1 MRLSKKSSMHLYKK
15 ILLIIVILTPTNLF
29 AEYEINI
36 NFESG
41 FEFESQKILISDL
54 KNSKSKKQIEKIL
67 KRQDWIKDFS
77 IVYKPFKKEVYV
89 SITNREP
96 IFVLNNQFFYDINLH
111 KFKFDNSKRDLVIV
125 QGPVKNEED
134 ILEIITRIDSISS
147 INFNLNK
154 INYSY
159 VNGWDVITD
168 KTLIR
173 FGNDLTETKFKNF
186 EYTANYLF
194 ENGKN
199 PSIIDIRYRDG
210 VALNYGK

>member
-1 MRLSKKSSMHLYKK
+1 MHHYKFYISVLFLFTSLNVSSQYS
-15 ILLIIVILTPTNLF
+15 INL
-29 AEYEINI
+29 

-41 FEFESQKILISDL
+41 FEFESQKKLVSEL

-77 IVYKPFKKEVYV
+77 LIYKPFKKEVYL
-89 SITNREP
+89 SIVNREP

-111 KFKFDNSKRDLVIV
+111 KFKFDNSKKDLVIV
-125 QGPVKNEED
+125 QGPIKNEED
-134 ILEIITRIDSISS
+134 ILLLINRIEFVAN
-147 INFNLNK
+147 INFEINK

-168 KTLIR
+168 KLLIR
-173 FGNDLTETKFKNF
+173 FGNNLNEKKFNDF
-186 EYTANYLF
+186 EYTLNYLF

-199 PSIIDIRYRDG
+199 PSIIDMRYKDG

>member
-1 MRLSKKSSMHLYKK
+1 MHQYKLYISILFLFTSLNLSSQY
-15 ILLIIVILTPTNLF
+15 LINL
-29 AEYEINI
+29 

-41 FEFESQKILISDL
+41 FEFESQKKLVSEL

-77 IVYKPFKKEVYV
+77 LVYKPFKKEVYL
-89 SITNREP
+89 SIVNREP
-96 IFVLNNQFFYDINLH
+96 IFVLNNQFFYDVNLH
-111 KFKFDNSKRDLVIV
+111 KFKFDNSKKDLVIV
-125 QGPVKNEED
+125 QGPIKNEED
-134 ILEIITRIDSISS
+134 ILVLINRIESVENL
-147 INFNLNK
+147 NFDINK

-168 KTLIR
+168 KLLIR
-173 FGNDLTETKFKNF
+173 FGNNLNEKKFNNF
-186 EYTANYLF
+186 EYTLNYLF

-199 PSIIDIRYRDG
+199 PSIIDMRYKDG

>member
-1 MRLSKKSSMHLYKK
+1 MRPHKLYIS
-15 ILLIIVILTPTNLF
+15 ILLSITSLNVSSQYLINL
-29 AEYEINI
+29 

-54 KNSKSKKQIEKIL
+54 KNSKSKKQIEKLL

-111 KFKFDNSKRDLVIV
+111 KFKFDNSKRDLIIV

-147 INFNLNK
+147 INFNLNE

-173 FGNDLTETKFKNF
+173 FGNNLTETKFKNF

-199 PSIIDIRYRDG
+199 PCIIDIRYRDG

>member
-1 MRLSKKSSMHLYKK
+1 MPQYKLY
-15 ILLIIVILTPTNLF
+15 ISIIFIF
-29 AEYEINI
+29 ASLNINSQYSINI

-41 FEFESQKILISDL
+41 FEFESQKILISEL

-67 KRQDWIKDFS
+67 ERQDWINNFS
-77 IVYKPFKKEVYV
+77 LVYKPFKKEVYL
-89 SITNREP
+89 SIVNREP
-96 IFVLNNQFFYDINLH
+96 IFVLNNQFFYDIDLH

-134 ILEIITRIDSISS
+134 ILEIMNRIDSISS
-147 INFNLNK
+147 IHFNVNE

-168 KTLIR
+168 KALIR
-173 FGNDLTETKFKNF
+173 FGNNLTETKFKNF

-210 VALNYGK
+210 VALSYGK

>member
-1 MRLSKKSSMHLYKK
+1 MHHYKLYISVLFLFTSLNVSSQY
-15 ILLIIVILTPTNLF
+15 LINL
-29 AEYEINI
+29 

-41 FEFESQKILISDL
+41 FEFESQKKLVSEL

-77 IVYKPFKKEVYV
+77 LVYKPFKKEVYL
-89 SITNREP
+89 SIVNREP

-111 KFKFDNSKRDLVIV
+111 KFKFDNSKKDLVIV
-125 QGPVKNEED
+125 QGPIKNEED
-134 ILEIITRIDSISS
+134 ILLLINNIESVAN
-147 INFNLNK
+147 INFKINK

-168 KTLIR
+168 ILLIR
-173 FGNDLTETKFKNF
+173 FGNNLNEKKFNDF
-186 EYTANYLF
+186 EYTLNYLF

-199 PSIIDIRYRDG
+199 PSIIDMRYKDG

>member
-15 ILLIIVILTPTNLF
+15 LLLIIVILTPTNLF

-41 FEFESQKILISDL
+41 FEFESQKILINDL

-67 KRQDWIKDFS
+67 KRQDWIKDFTL
-77 IVYKPFKKEVYV
+77 VYKPFKKEVYL
-89 SITNREP
+89 SIENREP
-96 IFVLNNQFFYDINLH
+96 IFVLNNQFFYDIDLH
-111 KFKFDNSKRDLVIV
+111 KFKFDNSKKDLVIV
-125 QGPVKNEED
+125 QGPIKNEED
-134 ILEIITRIDSISS
+134 ILVLINRIESVAN
-147 INFNLNK
+147 INFDVIK

-168 KTLIR
+168 KVLIR
-173 FGNDLTETKFKNF
+173 FGNNLTEKKFNNF
-186 EYTANYLF
+186 EYTLNYLF

-199 PSIIDIRYRDG
+199 PSIIDMRYKDG

>member
-1 MRLSKKSSMHLYKK
+1 MHHYKLYISVLFLFSSLNVSSQY
-15 ILLIIVILTPTNLF
+15 LINL
-29 AEYEINI
+29 

-41 FEFESQKILISDL
+41 FEFESQKKLVSEL

-77 IVYKPFKKEVYV
+77 LVYKPFKKEVYL
-89 SITNREP
+89 SIVNREP

-111 KFKFDNSKRDLVIV
+111 KFKFDNSKKDLVIV
-125 QGPVKNEED
+125 QGPIKNEED
-134 ILEIITRIDSISS
+134 ILLLINRFESVAN
-147 INFNLNK
+147 INFEINK

-168 KTLIR
+168 KLLIR
-173 FGNDLTETKFKNF
+173 FGNNLNEKKFNDF
-186 EYTANYLF
+186 EYTLNYLF

-199 PSIIDIRYRDG
+199 PSIIDMRYKDG

>member
-1 MRLSKKSSMHLYKK
+1 MHHYKFYIPVLFLFTSLNVSSQYS
-15 ILLIIVILTPTNLF
+15 INL
-29 AEYEINI
+29 

-41 FEFESQKILISDL
+41 FEFESQKKLVSEL

-77 IVYKPFKKEVYV
+77 LVYKPFKKEVYL
-89 SITNREP
+89 SIVNREP
-96 IFVLNNQFFYDINLH
+96 IFVLNKQFFYDVNLH
-111 KFKFDNSKRDLVIV
+111 KFKFDNSKKDLVTV
-125 QGPVKNEED
+125 QGPIKNEED
-134 ILEIITRIDSISS
+134 ILVLINRIESVENL
-147 INFNLNK
+147 NFDINK

-168 KTLIR
+168 KLLIR
-173 FGNDLTETKFKNF
+173 FGNNLNEEKFNNF
-186 EYTANYLF
+186 QYTLNYLF

-199 PSIIDIRYRDG
+199 PSIIDMRYKDG

>member
-1 MRLSKKSSMHLYKK
+1 MPQYKLY
-15 ILLIIVILTPTNLF
+15 ILIIFIF
-29 AEYEINI
+29 ASLNINSQYSINI

-41 FEFESQKILISDL
+41 FEFESQKILISEL

-67 KRQDWIKDFS
+67 ERQDWINNFS
-77 IVYKPFKKEVYV
+77 LVYKPFKKEVYL
-89 SITNREP
+89 SIANREP

-134 ILEIITRIDSISS
+134 ILEIMNRIDSISS
-147 INFNLNK
+147 INFNVNE

-168 KTLIR
+168 KALIR
-173 FGNDLTETKFKNF
+173 FGNNLTETKFKNF
-186 EYTANYLF
+186 EYTVNYLF

>member
-1 MRLSKKSSMHLYKK
+1 MHHYKLYISVLFLFTSLNVSSQY
-15 ILLIIVILTPTNLF
+15 LINL
-29 AEYEINI
+29 

-41 FEFESQKILISDL
+41 FEFESQKKLVSEL

-77 IVYKPFKKEVYV
+77 LIYKPFKKEVYL
-89 SITNREP
+89 SIVNREP

-111 KFKFDNSKRDLVIV
+111 KFKFDNSKKDLVIV
-125 QGPVKNEED
+125 QGPIKNEED
-134 ILEIITRIDSISS
+134 ILLLINRIESVSNINFEII
-147 INFNLNK
+147 K

-168 KTLIR
+168 KLLIR
-173 FGNDLTETKFKNF
+173 FGNNLNEKKFNDF
-186 EYTANYLF
+186 EYTLNYLF

-199 PSIIDIRYRDG
+199 PSIIDMRYKDG

>member
-1 MRLSKKSSMHLYKK
+1 MHHYKLYISVLFLFTSLNVSSQY
-15 ILLIIVILTPTNLF
+15 LINL
-29 AEYEINI
+29 

-41 FEFESQKILISDL
+41 FEFESQKKLVSEL

-77 IVYKPFKKEVYV
+77 LVYKPFKKEVYL
-89 SITNREP
+89 SIVNREP
-96 IFVLNNQFFYDINLH
+96 IFVLNNQFFYDVNLH
-111 KFKFDNSKRDLVIV
+111 KFKFDNSKKDLVIV
-125 QGPVKNEED
+125 QGPIKNEED
-134 ILEIITRIDSISS
+134 ILLLINRIESVAN
-147 INFNLNK
+147 INFEINK

-168 KTLIR
+168 KLLIR
-173 FGNDLTETKFKNF
+173 FGNNLNKKKFDNF
-186 EYTANYLF
+186 EYTLNYLF

-199 PSIIDIRYRDG
+199 PSIIDMRYKDG

>member
-1 MRLSKKSSMHLYKK
+1 MHHYKLYISVLFLFTSLNVSSQY
-15 ILLIIVILTPTNLF
+15 LINL
-29 AEYEINI
+29 

-41 FEFESQKILISDL
+41 FEFESQKKLVSEL

-77 IVYKPFKKEVYV
+77 LVYKPFKKEVYL
-89 SITNREP
+89 SIVNREP

-111 KFKFDNSKRDLVIV
+111 KFKFDNSKKDLVIV
-125 QGPVKNEED
+125 QGPIKNEED
-134 ILEIITRIDSISS
+134 ILLLINRIESVAN
-147 INFNLNK
+147 INFEINK

-168 KTLIR
+168 KLLIR
-173 FGNDLTETKFKNF
+173 FGNNLNEEKFNNF
-186 EYTANYLF
+186 EYTLNYLF

-199 PSIIDIRYRDG
+199 PSIIDMRYKDG

>member
-1 MRLSKKSSMHLYKK
+1 MHHYKFYISVLFLFTSLNVSSQYS
-15 ILLIIVILTPTNLF
+15 INL
-29 AEYEINI
+29 

-41 FEFESQKILISDL
+41 FEFESQKKLVSEL

-67 KRQDWIKDFS
+67 MRQDWIKDFS
-77 IVYKPFKKEVYV
+77 LVYKPFKKEVYL
-89 SITNREP
+89 SIVNREP

-111 KFKFDNSKRDLVIV
+111 KFKFDNSKKDLVIV
-125 QGPVKNEED
+125 QGPIKNEED
-134 ILEIITRIDSISS
+134 ILLLINRIESVAN
-147 INFNLNK
+147 INFEINK

-168 KTLIR
+168 KLLIR
-173 FGNDLTETKFKNF
+173 FGNNLNEKKFNDF
-186 EYTANYLF
+186 EYTLNYLF

-199 PSIIDIRYRDG
+199 PSIIDMRYKDG

>member
-1 MRLSKKSSMHLYKK
+1 MHHYKLYISVLFFTSLNVSSQY
-15 ILLIIVILTPTNLF
+15 LINL
-29 AEYEINI
+29 

-41 FEFESQKILISDL
+41 FEFESQKKLVSEL

-77 IVYKPFKKEVYV
+77 LVYKPFKKEVYL
-89 SITNREP
+89 SIVNREP
-96 IFVLNNQFFYDINLH
+96 IFVLNNQFFYDVNLH
-111 KFKFDNSKRDLVIV
+111 KFKFDNSKKDLVTV
-125 QGPVKNEED
+125 QGPIKNEED
-134 ILEIITRIDSISS
+134 ILVLINRIESVENL
-147 INFNLNK
+147 NFDINK

-168 KTLIR
+168 KLLIR
-173 FGNDLTETKFKNF
+173 FGNNLNEEKFNNF
-186 EYTANYLF
+186 EYTLNYLF

-199 PSIIDIRYRDG
+199 PSIIDMRYKDG

>member
-1 MRLSKKSSMHLYKK
+1 MHHYKLYISVLFLFTSLNVSSQY
-15 ILLIIVILTPTNLF
+15 LINL
-29 AEYEINI
+29 

-41 FEFESQKILISDL
+41 FEFESQKKLVSEL

-77 IVYKPFKKEVYV
+77 LVYKPFKKEVYL
-89 SITNREP
+89 SIVNREP

-111 KFKFDNSKRDLVIV
+111 KFKFDNSKKDLVIV
-125 QGPVKNEED
+125 QGPIKNEED
-134 ILEIITRIDSISS
+134 ILLLINRIESVVN
-147 INFNLNK
+147 INFDINK

-168 KTLIR
+168 KLLIR
-173 FGNDLTETKFKNF
+173 FGNNLNEEKFNNF
-186 EYTANYLF
+186 EYTLNYLF

-199 PSIIDIRYRDG
+199 PSIIDMRYKDG

>member
-1 MRLSKKSSMHLYKK
+1 MHHYKLYISVLFLFTSLNVSSQY
-15 ILLIIVILTPTNLF
+15 LINL
-29 AEYEINI
+29 

-41 FEFESQKILISDL
+41 FEFESQKKLVSEL

-77 IVYKPFKKEVYV
+77 LVYKPFKKEVYL
-89 SITNREP
+89 SIVNREP

-111 KFKFDNSKRDLVIV
+111 KFKFDNSKKDLVIV
-125 QGPVKNEED
+125 QGPIKNEED
-134 ILEIITRIDSISS
+134 ILLLINIIESVAN
-147 INFNLNK
+147 INFEINK

-168 KTLIR
+168 KLLIR
-173 FGNDLTETKFKNF
+173 FGNNLNEKKFNDF
-186 EYTANYLF
+186 EYTLNYLF

-199 PSIIDIRYRDG
+199 PSIIDMRYKDG

>member
-1 MRLSKKSSMHLYKK
+1 MHHYKLYISVLFLFTSLNVSSQY
-15 ILLIIVILTPTNLF
+15 LINL
-29 AEYEINI
+29 

-41 FEFESQKILISDL
+41 FEFESQKKLVSEL

-77 IVYKPFKKEVYV
+77 LVYKPFKKEVYL
-89 SITNREP
+89 SIVNREP

-111 KFKFDNSKRDLVIV
+111 KFKFDNSKKDLVIV
-125 QGPVKNEED
+125 QGPIKNEED
-134 ILEIITRIDSISS
+134 ILLLINRIESVEN
-147 INFNLNK
+147 INFDINK

-168 KTLIR
+168 KLLIR
-173 FGNDLTETKFKNF
+173 FGNNLNEKKFNDF
-186 EYTANYLF
+186 EYTLNYLF

-199 PSIIDIRYRDG
+199 PSIIDMRYKDG

>member
-1 MRLSKKSSMHLYKK
+1 MHHYKLYISVLFLFTSLNVSSQY
-15 ILLIIVILTPTNLF
+15 LINL
-29 AEYEINI
+29 

-41 FEFESQKILISDL
+41 FEFESQKKLVSEL

-67 KRQDWIKDFS
+67 KKQDWIKDFS
-77 IVYKPFKKEVYV
+77 LVYKPFKKEVYL
-89 SITNREP
+89 SIVNREP

-111 KFKFDNSKRDLVIV
+111 KFKFDNSKKDLVIV
-125 QGPVKNEED
+125 QGPIKNEED
-134 ILEIITRIDSISS
+134 ILLLINRIESVSNINFEII
-147 INFNLNK
+147 K

-168 KTLIR
+168 KLLIR
-173 FGNDLTETKFKNF
+173 FGNNLNEEKFNNF
-186 EYTANYLF
+186 EYTLNYLF

-199 PSIIDIRYRDG
+199 PSIIDMRYKDG

>member
-1 MRLSKKSSMHLYKK
+1 MHHYKLYISVLFLFTSLNVSSQY
-15 ILLIIVILTPTNLF
+15 LINL
-29 AEYEINI
+29 

-41 FEFESQKILISDL
+41 FEFESQKKLVSEL

-67 KRQDWIKDFS
+67 MRQDWIKDFS
-77 IVYKPFKKEVYV
+77 LVYKPFKKEVYL
-89 SITNREP
+89 SIVNREP

-111 KFKFDNSKRDLVIV
+111 KFKFDNSKKDLVIV
-125 QGPVKNEED
+125 QGPIKNEED
-134 ILEIITRIDSISS
+134 ILLLINSIESVAN
-147 INFNLNK
+147 INFEINK

-168 KTLIR
+168 KLLIR
-173 FGNDLTETKFKNF
+173 FGNNLNEKKFNDF
-186 EYTANYLF
+186 EYTLNYLF

-199 PSIIDIRYRDG
+199 PSIIDMRYKDG

>member
-1 MRLSKKSSMHLYKK
+1 MHHYKLYISVLFLFTSLNVSSQY
-15 ILLIIVILTPTNLF
+15 LINL
-29 AEYEINI
+29 

-41 FEFESQKILISDL
+41 FEFESQKKLVSEL

-77 IVYKPFKKEVYV
+77 LVYKPFKKEVYL
-89 SITNREP
+89 SIVNREP
-96 IFVLNNQFFYDINLH
+96 IFVLNNQFFYDVNLH
-111 KFKFDNSKRDLVIV
+111 KFKFDNSKKDLVIV
-125 QGPVKNEED
+125 QGPIKNEED
-134 ILEIITRIDSISS
+134 VLLLINRIESVANINFEII
-147 INFNLNK
+147 K

-168 KTLIR
+168 KLLIR
-173 FGNDLTETKFKNF
+173 FGNNLNEKKFNDF
-186 EYTANYLF
+186 EYTLNYLF

-199 PSIIDIRYRDG
+199 PSIIDMRYKDG

>member
-1 MRLSKKSSMHLYKK
+1 MHHYKLYISVLFLFTSLNVSSQY
-15 ILLIIVILTPTNLF
+15 LINL
-29 AEYEINI
+29 

-41 FEFESQKILISDL
+41 FEFESQKKLVSEL

-77 IVYKPFKKEVYV
+77 LVYKPFKKEVYL
-89 SITNREP
+89 SIVNREP
-96 IFVLNNQFFYDINLH
+96 IFVLNNQFFYDVNLH
-111 KFKFDNSKRDLVIV
+111 KFKFDNSKKDLVIV
-125 QGPVKNEED
+125 QGPIKNEED
-134 ILEIITRIDSISS
+134 ILLLINRIESVANINFEII
-147 INFNLNK
+147 K

-168 KTLIR
+168 KLLIR
-173 FGNDLTETKFKNF
+173 FGNNLNEKKFNDF
-186 EYTANYLF
+186 EYTLNYLF

-199 PSIIDIRYRDG
+199 PSIIDMRYKDG

>member
-1 MRLSKKSSMHLYKK
+1 MHHYKLYISVLFLFTSLNVSSQY
-15 ILLIIVILTPTNLF
+15 LINL
-29 AEYEINI
+29 

-41 FEFESQKILISDL
+41 FEFESQKKLVSEL

-77 IVYKPFKKEVYV
+77 LVYKPFKKEVYL
-89 SITNREP
+89 SIVNREP
-96 IFVLNNQFFYDINLH
+96 IFVLNNQFFYDVNLH
-111 KFKFDNSKRDLVIV
+111 KFKFDNSKKDLVIV
-125 QGPVKNEED
+125 QGPIKNEED
-134 ILEIITRIDSISS
+134 ILLLINRIESVAN
-147 INFNLNK
+147 INFEINK

-168 KTLIR
+168 KLLIR
-173 FGNDLTETKFKNF
+173 FGNNLNEEKFNNF
-186 EYTANYLF
+186 EYTLNYLF

-199 PSIIDIRYRDG
+199 PSIIDMRYKDG

>member
-1 MRLSKKSSMHLYKK
+1 MHHYKLYISLLFLFTSLNVSSQY
-15 ILLIIVILTPTNLF
+15 LINL
-29 AEYEINI
+29 

-41 FEFESQKILISDL
+41 FEFESQKKLVSEL

-77 IVYKPFKKEVYV
+77 LVYKPFKKEVYL
-89 SITNREP
+89 SIVNREP
-96 IFVLNNQFFYDINLH
+96 IFVLNNQFFYDVNLH
-111 KFKFDNSKRDLVIV
+111 KFKFDNSKKDLVTV
-125 QGPVKNEED
+125 QGPIKNEED
-134 ILEIITRIDSISS
+134 ILVLINRIESVENL
-147 INFNLNK
+147 NFDINK

-168 KTLIR
+168 KLLIR
-173 FGNDLTETKFKNF
+173 FGNNLNEKKFNDF
-186 EYTANYLF
+186 EYTLNYLF

-199 PSIIDIRYRDG
+199 PSIIDMRYKDG

>member
-1 MRLSKKSSMHLYKK
+1 MHHYKLYISVLFLFTSLNVSSQY
-15 ILLIIVILTPTNLF
+15 LINL
-29 AEYEINI
+29 

-41 FEFESQKILISDL
+41 FEFESQKKLVSEL

-77 IVYKPFKKEVYV
+77 LVYKPFKKEVYL
-89 SITNREP
+89 SIVNREP

-111 KFKFDNSKRDLVIV
+111 KFKFDNSKKDLVIV
-125 QGPVKNEED
+125 QGPIKNEED
-134 ILEIITRIDSISS
+134 ILVLINRIESVENL
-147 INFNLNK
+147 NFDINK

-168 KTLIR
+168 KLLIR
-173 FGNDLTETKFKNF
+173 FGNNLNEKKFNDF
-186 EYTANYLF
+186 EYTLNYLF

-199 PSIIDIRYRDG
+199 PSIIDMRYKDG

>member
-1 MRLSKKSSMHLYKK
+1 MHHYKLYISVLFLFTSLNVSSQY
-15 ILLIIVILTPTNLF
+15 LINL
-29 AEYEINI
+29 

-41 FEFESQKILISDL
+41 FEFESQKKLVSEL

-77 IVYKPFKKEVYV
+77 LVYKPFKKEVYL
-89 SITNREP
+89 SIVNREP

-111 KFKFDNSKRDLVIV
+111 KFKFDNSKKDLVIV
-125 QGPVKNEED
+125 QGPIKNEED
-134 ILEIITRIDSISS
+134 ILLLIKRIESVSNINFEII
-147 INFNLNK
+147 K

-168 KTLIR
+168 KLLIR
-173 FGNDLTETKFKNF
+173 FGNNLNEKKFNDF
-186 EYTANYLF
+186 EYTLNYLF

-199 PSIIDIRYRDG
+199 PSIIDMRYKDG

>member
-1 MRLSKKSSMHLYKK
+1 MHHYKLYISVLFLFTSLNVSSQY
-15 ILLIIVILTPTNLF
+15 LINL
-29 AEYEINI
+29 

-41 FEFESQKILISDL
+41 FEFESQKKLVSEL

-77 IVYKPFKKEVYV
+77 LVYKPFKKEVYL
-89 SITNREP
+89 SIVNREP

-111 KFKFDNSKRDLVIV
+111 KFKFDNSKKDLVIV
-125 QGPVKNEED
+125 QGPIKNEED
-134 ILEIITRIDSISS
+134 ILLLINRIESVAN
-147 INFNLNK
+147 INFEIFK

-168 KTLIR
+168 KLLIR
-173 FGNDLTETKFKNF
+173 FGNNLNEKKFNDF
-186 EYTANYLF
+186 EYTLNYLF

-199 PSIIDIRYRDG
+199 PSIIDMRYKDG

>member
-1 MRLSKKSSMHLYKK
+1 MHHYKSYISVLFLFTSLNVSSQY
-15 ILLIIVILTPTNLF
+15 LINL
-29 AEYEINI
+29 

-41 FEFESQKILISDL
+41 FEFESQKKLVSEL

-77 IVYKPFKKEVYV
+77 LVYKPFKKEVYL
-89 SITNREP
+89 SIVNREP
-96 IFVLNNQFFYDINLH
+96 IFVLNNQFFYDVNLH
-111 KFKFDNSKRDLVIV
+111 KFKFDNSKKDLVIV
-125 QGPVKNEED
+125 QGPIKNEED
-134 ILEIITRIDSISS
+134 ILLLINRIESVANINFEII
-147 INFNLNK
+147 K

-168 KTLIR
+168 KLLIR
-173 FGNDLTETKFKNF
+173 FGNNLNEEKFNNF
-186 EYTANYLF
+186 EYTLNYLF

-199 PSIIDIRYRDG
+199 PSIIDMRYKDG

>member
-1 MRLSKKSSMHLYKK
+1 MLAISFWEMYSAQDAPTLPAPITVTFI
-15 ILLIIVILTPTNLF
+15 IL
-29 AEYEINI
+29 
-36 NFESG
+36 
-41 FEFESQKILISDL
+41 
-54 KNSKSKKQIEKIL
+54 
-67 KRQDWIKDFS
+67 
-77 IVYKPFKKEVYV
+77 
-89 SITNREP
+89 
-96 IFVLNNQFFYDINLH
+96 
-111 KFKFDNSKRDLVIV
+111 KFKFDKSKRDLVIV

-147 INFNLNK
+147 INFNLSE

>member
-1 MRLSKKSSMHLYKK
+1 MHHYKLYISVLFLFTSLNVSSQY
-15 ILLIIVILTPTNLF
+15 LINL
-29 AEYEINI
+29 

-41 FEFESQKILISDL
+41 FEFESQKKLVSEL

-77 IVYKPFKKEVYV
+77 LVYKPFKKEVYL
-89 SITNREP
+89 SIVNREP

-111 KFKFDNSKRDLVIV
+111 KFKFDNSKKDLIIV
-125 QGPVKNEED
+125 QGPIKNEED
-134 ILEIITRIDSISS
+134 ILLLINRIESVSNINFEII
-147 INFNLNK
+147 K

-168 KTLIR
+168 KLLIR
-173 FGNDLTETKFKNF
+173 FGNNLNEKKFNDF
-186 EYTANYLF
+186 EYTLNYLF

-199 PSIIDIRYRDG
+199 PSIIDMRYKDG